1 MERVAILG
9 RRKAVNKDLGRLG
22 VLARKLVLTQGRW
35 LGCPCPSFAGP
46 RPCGSFP
53 FLPTKELR
61 VLVLSS
67 SQVRSDS
74 KMKK

>member
-1 MERVAILG
+1 MERVAPLG
-9 RRKAVNKDLGRLG
+9 GRKAVIKDLGMLG
-22 VLARKLVLTQGRW
+22 VLARKLVLTQGTW
-35 LGCPCPSFAGP
+35 LACPCPNIARL
-46 RPCGSFP
+46 RPGGSFP

-74 KMKK
+74 NMKK